1 MRSSLTKDD
10 IAGLLP
16 HGGSMRLLDIVEAW
30 DETTIRCRTGT
41 HRDPNHPLRYQG
53 RLSVSV
59 GLEYAAQAMGVHVG
73 LLDRDRETVGRIGY
87 VGSVRDVIFGADR
100 LDDTAVDLIIEAT
113 RLAEGDQSYM
123 YRFMLLLDNRA
134 ILEGR
139 ASIFIKVM
147 P

>member
-1 MRSSLTKDD
+1 
-10 IAGLLP
+10 
-16 HGGSMRLLDIVEAW
+16 MRLIDSVETW
-30 DETTIRCRTGT
+30 EESTIRCRTAT
-41 HRDPNHPLRYQG
+41 HRDPNHPLRYHG

-73 LLDRDRETVGRIGY
+73 LLDSNRQTAGRIGY

-100 LDDTAVDLIIEAT
+100 LDDTVSDLIVEAT

-123 YRFMLLLDNRA
+123 YRFTVLLDSRA
-134 ILEGR
+134 IIEGR

-147 P
+147 PS